1 MKKINKKIEYSIA
14 KDVKNFLSPK
24 KEIDYTTTK
33 DIKNLFILKKEID
46 YTTVK
51 DIKNRSRLEK
61 ENVALKDRINKDIR
75 KLLDY
80 EQNYCIP
87 VRVGNFWSSNYIKYN
102 IKYKVTVIETKHYQL
117 KNIVIEIDYT

>member
-14 KDVKNFLSPK
+14 KDVKNFLSP
-24 KEIDYTTTK
+24 
-33 DIKNLFILKKEID
+33 KKEID

-75 KLLDY
+75 KLLD
-80 EQNYCIP
+80 
-87 VRVGNFWSSNYIKYN
+87 
-102 IKYKVTVIETKHYQL
+102 
-117 KNIVIEIDYT
+117 